1 MTLLD
6 TKLEKGFKEV
16 SSEFNE
22 KNYSSKMDKSI
33 QSLKKDISTIRT
45 GRANTNMLDTI
56 KIDVYGQSMPI
67 EQLATTS
74 VPEARLISIQVW
86 DKGNVALIE
95 SAIQKSELGINPQI
109 DGQIIR
115 LRIPD
120 LTEERRKDLI
130 KVLKNMGEKSKI
142 SIRNIRREA
151 NEDLK
156 KKLKDKNISE
166 DDNKNFE
173 KNIQKL
179 TDLNIEIIEKVI
191 IEKEKE
197 IIQI

>member
-1 MTLLD
+1 
-6 TKLEKGFKEV
+6 V

-22 KNYSSKMDKSI
+22 KNYSSKMDKSL
-33 QSLKKDISTIRT
+33 QSLKKDISTLRT

-56 KIDVYGQSMPI
+56 RVDVYGQLMPI
-67 EQLATTS
+67 DQIATIS

-86 DKGNVALIE
+86 DKANTTLIE

-130 KVLKNMGEKSKI
+130 KILKNMGEKGKI
-142 SIRNIRREA
+142 AIRNIRREA

-156 KKLKDKNISE
+156 KKLKEKLISE
-166 DDNKNFE
+166 DDNKNYE
-173 KNIQKL
+173 KNIQKI
-179 TDLNIEIIEKVI
+179 TNIYIENIEKILT
-191 IEKEKE
+191 EKEKE
-197 IIQI
+197 ISQI

>member
-1 MTLLD
+1 M
-6 TKLEKGFKEV
+6 

-33 QSLKKDISTIRT
+33 LSFKKDISTLRT

-56 KIDVYGQSMPI
+56 KVDVYGQLMPI
-67 EQLATTS
+67 DQLATIS

-86 DKGNVALIE
+86 DKGNISTIE

-109 DGQIIR
+109 DGQTIR

-120 LTEERRKDLI
+120 LTEERRKELI
-130 KVLKNMGEKSKI
+130 KILKNMGEKAKVA
-142 SIRNIRREA
+142 IRNIRREA

-156 KKLKDKNISE
+156 KKLKDKIISE
-166 DDNKNFE
+166 DNNKNYE

-179 TDLNIEIIEKVI
+179 TDNNISNIETILIN
-191 IEKEKE
+191 KEKE
-197 IIQI
+197 ISQI

>member
-1 MTLLD
+1 M
-6 TKLEKGFKEV
+6 

-33 QSLKKDISTIRT
+33 QSLKKDLSTLRT
-45 GRANTNMLDTI
+45 GRANPNMLDTI
-56 KIDVYGQSMPI
+56 KIDVYGQLMPI
-67 EQLATTS
+67 EQLGTIS

-86 DKGNVALIE
+86 DKANITLID

-130 KVLKNMGEKSKI
+130 KILKNMGEKGKV

-151 NEDLK
+151 NEELK

-166 DDNKNFE
+166 DENKTFE

-179 TDLNIEIIEKVI
+179 TDDSIESIDKILSD
-191 IEKEKE
+191 KEKE
-197 IIQI
+197 ILQV

>member
-1 MTLLD
+1 V
-6 TKLEKGFKEV
+6 KEFKM

-33 QSLKKDISTIRT
+33 QSLRKDISTLRT
-45 GRANTNMLDTI
+45 GRANPNMLDTI
-56 KIDVYGQSMPI
+56 KVDVYGQLMPI
-67 EQLATTS
+67 EQLGTVS

-86 DKGNVALIE
+86 DKTNLPLID

-130 KVLKNMGEKSKI
+130 KILKNMGEKGRV

-151 NEDLK
+151 NEELK
-156 KKLKDKNISE
+156 KKLKEKIISE
-166 DDNKNFE
+166 DENKNFE

-179 TDLNIEIIEKVI
+179 TDANIENIDKILSD
-191 IEKEKE
+191 KEKE
-197 IIQI
+197 ILQV

>member
-1 MTLLD
+1 MSD
-6 TKLEKGFKEV
+6 
-16 SSEFNE
+16 EFNE
-22 KNYSSKMDKSI
+22 KNYSAKMDKTILSI
-33 QSLKKDISTIRT
+33 KKDISTLRT
-45 GRANTNMLDTI
+45 VRANTNMLDTI
-56 KIDVYGQSMPI
+56 KVDVYGQLMPI
-67 EQLATTS
+67 EQLATIS

-86 DKGNVALIE
+86 DKSNINIIE

-120 LTEERRKDLI
+120 LTEDRRKELI
-130 KVLKNMGEKSKI
+130 KVLKNMGEKGKI
-142 SIRNIRREA
+142 AIRNIRREA

-156 KKLKDKNISE
+156 KKLKDKIISE
-166 DDNKNFE
+166 DQNKNLE

-179 TDLNIEIIEKVI
+179 TDHNIENIDKILAT
-191 IEKEKE
+191 KEKE

>member
-1 MTLLD
+1 VT
-6 TKLEKGFKEV
+6 V
-16 SSEFNE
+16 EFNE
-22 KNYSSKMDKSI
+22 NDYSSKMNKSI
-33 QSLKKDISTIRT
+33 LSLKKDISTLRT

-56 KIDVYGQSMPI
+56 KVDVYGQLMPVD
-67 EQLATTS
+67 QLATIS

-86 DKGNVALIE
+86 DKANTALIE
-95 SAIQKSELGINPQI
+95 SSIQKSELGINPQI

-151 NEDLK
+151 NEELK
-156 KKLKDKNISE
+156 KKLKDKVISE

-179 TDLNIEIIEKVI
+179 TDLNIDSIEKI
-191 IEKEKE
+191 LAEKEKE
-197 IIQI
+197 ISQI

>member
-1 MTLLD
+1 M
-6 TKLEKGFKEV
+6 

-33 QSLKKDISTIRT
+33 QSLKKDLSTLRT
-45 GRANTNMLDTI
+45 GRANPNMLDTI
-56 KIDVYGQSMPI
+56 KIDVYGQLMPI
-67 EQLATTS
+67 EQLGTIS

-86 DKGNVALIE
+86 DKANITLID

-130 KVLKNMGEKSKI
+130 KVLKNMGEKGKV

-151 NEDLK
+151 NEELK
-156 KKLKDKNISE
+156 KKLKDKIITE
-166 DDNKNFE
+166 DENKNFE

-179 TDLNIEIIEKVI
+179 TDVSIEIIDKTLSD
-191 IEKEKE
+191 KEKE
-197 IIQI
+197 ILQI

>member
-1 MTLLD
+1 M
-6 TKLEKGFKEV
+6 

-33 QSLKKDISTIRT
+33 QSLRKDISTLRT
-45 GRANTNMLDTI
+45 GRANPNMLDTI
-56 KIDVYGQSMPI
+56 KIDVYGQLMPI
-67 EQLATTS
+67 EQLGTVS

-86 DKGNVALIE
+86 DKTNLPLID

-130 KVLKNMGEKSKI
+130 KVLKNMGEKGKV

-151 NEDLK
+151 NEELK
-156 KKLKDKNISE
+156 KKLKDKIISE
-166 DDNKNFE
+166 DENKKFE

-179 TDLNIEIIEKVI
+179 TDTNIENIDKILA
-191 IEKEKE
+191 EKEKE
-197 IIQI
+197 ILQI

>member
-1 MTLLD
+1 M
-6 TKLEKGFKEV
+6 
-16 SSEFNE
+16 SSEFSE

-33 QSLKKDISTIRT
+33 QSFKKDLSTLRT
-45 GRANTNMLDTI
+45 GRANSNMLDTI
-56 KIDVYGQSMPI
+56 KVDVYGQLMPI
-67 EQLATTS
+67 DQLGTVS

-86 DKGNVALIE
+86 DKANVTLID

-130 KVLKNMGEKSKI
+130 KILKGMGEKGKV
-142 SIRNIRREA
+142 SIRNVRREA
-151 NEDLK
+151 NEELK
-156 KKLKDKNISE
+156 KKLKEKAISE
-166 DDNKNFE
+166 DENKTFE

-179 TDLNIEIIEKVI
+179 TDTNIEKLDKILTD
-191 IEKEKE
+191 KEKE
-197 IIQI
+197 ILQV

>member
-1 MTLLD
+1 M
-6 TKLEKGFKEV
+6 

-33 QSLKKDISTIRT
+33 QSFKKDLSTLRT
-45 GRANTNMLDTI
+45 GRANSSMLDTI
-56 KIDVYGQSMPI
+56 KVDVYGQLMPI
-67 EQLATTS
+67 DQLGTVS

-86 DKGNVALIE
+86 DKANITLID

-109 DGQIIR
+109 DGQVIR
-115 LRIPD
+115 LRVPD

-130 KVLKNMGEKSKI
+130 KILKGMGEKGKV

-151 NEDLK
+151 NEELK
-156 KKLKDKNISE
+156 KKLKDKTISE
-166 DDNKNFE
+166 DENKKFE

-179 TDLNIEIIEKVI
+179 TDINIENIDKILA
-191 IEKEKE
+191 EKEKE
-197 IIQI
+197 ILQV

>member
-1 MTLLD
+1 M
-6 TKLEKGFKEV
+6 

-33 QSLKKDISTIRT
+33 QSLKKDLSTLRT
-45 GRANTNMLDTI
+45 GRANASMLDTI
-56 KIDVYGQSMPI
+56 KVDVYGQMMPI
-67 EQLATTS
+67 EQIGTVS

-86 DKGNVALIE
+86 DKTNIQLID

-120 LTEERRKDLI
+120 LTEDRRKDLI
-130 KVLKNMGEKSKI
+130 KILKNMGEKGKV

-151 NEDLK
+151 NEELK
-156 KKLKDKNISE
+156 KKLKDKIITE
-166 DDNKNFE
+166 EENKESE

-179 TDLNIEIIEKVI
+179 TDNNIQNIDSILE
-191 IEKEKE
+191 EKEKE
-197 IIQI
+197 ILQI

>member
-1 MTLLD
+1 MDRAFSLL
-6 TKLEKGFKEV
+6 
-16 SSEFNE
+16 
-22 KNYSSKMDKSI
+22 
-33 QSLKKDISTIRT
+33 KDISTLRT

-56 KIDVYGQSMPI
+56 KVDVYGQLMPI
-67 EQLATTS
+67 DQLATIS

-86 DKGNVALIE
+86 DKGNTALIE

-130 KVLKNMGEKSKI
+130 KILKNMGEKAKI
-142 SIRNIRREA
+142 SIRNVRREA

-156 KKLKDKNISE
+156 KKLKEKSISE
-166 DDNKNFE
+166 DENKNFE

-179 TDLNIEIIEKVI
+179 TDLNIENIEKI
-191 IEKEKE
+191 LAEIEKE
-197 IIQI
+197 ISQI

>member
-1 MTLLD
+1 
-6 TKLEKGFKEV
+6 
-16 SSEFNE
+16 
-22 KNYSSKMDKSI
+22 MDKSI
-33 QSLKKDISTIRT
+33 QSLKKDISTLRT

-56 KIDVYGQSMPI
+56 RVDVYGQLLPI
-67 EQLATTS
+67 DQVGTIS

-86 DKGNVALIE
+86 DKTNTNLIE
-95 SAIQKSELGINPQI
+95 NAIQKSELGINPQI

-130 KVLKNMGEKSKI
+130 KVLKNMGEKGKI

-156 KKLKDKNISE
+156 KKLKDKIISE

-173 KNIQKL
+173 KNIQRL
-179 TDLNIEIIEKVI
+179 TDNNIENIEKI
-191 IEKEKE
+191 ISEKEKE
-197 IIQI
+197 ISQI

>member
-1 MTLLD
+1 MSND
-6 TKLEKGFKEV
+6 
-16 SSEFNE
+16 FNE
-22 KNYSSKMDKSI
+22 SNFSSKMDKSI
-33 QSLKKDISTIRT
+33 QSLKKDISTLRT

-56 KIDVYGQSMPI
+56 KVDVYGQLMPV
-67 EQLATTS
+67 EQLATVS

-86 DKGNVALIE
+86 DKTNINLIE
-95 SAIQKSELGINPQI
+95 SEIQKSELGINPQT

-130 KVLKNMGEKSKI
+130 KVLKNMGEKGKI

-151 NEDLK
+151 NEELK
-156 KKLKDKNISE
+156 KKLKDKVISE
-166 DDNKNFE
+166 DDNKNYE

-179 TDLNIEIIEKVI
+179 TDQNIESIDKILT
-191 IEKEKE
+191 EKEKE